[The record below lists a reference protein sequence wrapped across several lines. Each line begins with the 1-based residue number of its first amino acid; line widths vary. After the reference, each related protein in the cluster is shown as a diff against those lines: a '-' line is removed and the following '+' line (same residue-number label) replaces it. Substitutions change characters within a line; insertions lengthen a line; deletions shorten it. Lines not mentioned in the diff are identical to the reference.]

1 LPHENYTRIKFHTVI
16 YPKSGKGESLMPERR
31 TTPRK
36 KFSFYM
42 RVVNDD
48 TQEILG
54 HMVEVGAIGL
64 QLETTVPLPLQKD
77 YYLRLELTPELADRP
92 FIIFIARSKWCK
104 IDEIE
109 PNLYRVG
116 FEIAEIMPDDR
127 EIFLRILA
135 KYGK

>member
-1 LPHENYTRIKFHTVI
+1 
-16 YPKSGKGESLMPERR
+16 
-31 TTPRK
+31 
-36 KFSFYM
+36 M
-42 RVVNDD
+42 RVLDDD
-48 TQEILG
+48 TREILG
-54 HMVEVGAIGL
+54 HMVEVGALGL

-116 FEIAEIMPDDR
+116 FEIVEIMPDDKQ
-127 EIFLRILA
+127 IFMGILGR
-135 KYGK
+135 YGR

>member
-1 LPHENYTRIKFHTVI
+1 
-16 YPKSGKGESLMPERR
+16 MPERR

-42 RVVNDD
+42 RVIDDD

-77 YYLRLELTPELADRP
+77 YYLRLEVTPDLADRP
-92 FIIFIARSKWCK
+92 FIVFIARSKWCK

>member
-1 LPHENYTRIKFHTVI
+1 
-16 YPKSGKGESLMPERR
+16 MPEKR

-42 RVVNDD
+42 RVINDD
-48 TQEILG
+48 THEILG

-77 YYLRLELTPELADRP
+77 YYLRLELTPDLADRP
-92 FIIFIARSKWCK
+92 FIIFIARTKWCK
-104 IDEIE
+104 MDDIE
-109 PNLYRVG
+109 PNQYHVG
-116 FEIAEIMPDDR
+116 FAIVEIMPDDK
-127 EIFLRILA
+127 EIFLRILS

>member
-1 LPHENYTRIKFHTVI
+1 
-16 YPKSGKGESLMPERR
+16 MPEQR

-36 KFSFYM
+36 KFVFYM
-42 RVVNDD
+42 SVINDD

-54 HMVEVGAIGL
+54 HMVEVSAIGL
-64 QLETTVPLPLQKD
+64 QLETTVPLPTQKD

-104 IDEIE
+104 IDDIE

-116 FEIAEIMPDDR
+116 FEIAEIMPDDKD
-127 EIFLRILA
+127 IFLRIIA
-135 KYGK
+135 KYGQ

>member
-1 LPHENYTRIKFHTVI
+1 
-16 YPKSGKGESLMPERR
+16 MPERR

-42 RVVNDD
+42 RVLNDD

-64 QLETTVPLPLQKD
+64 QLETTAPLPLQRD
-77 YYLRLELTPELADRP
+77 YYLRLELTADLADRP
-92 FIIFIARSKWCK
+92 FMIFIARTKWCK
-104 IDEIE
+104 MDTIE
-109 PNLYRVG
+109 PNLYHVG
-116 FEIAEIMPDDR
+116 FEIIEIMPDDKD
-127 EIFLRILA
+127 IFLRILT